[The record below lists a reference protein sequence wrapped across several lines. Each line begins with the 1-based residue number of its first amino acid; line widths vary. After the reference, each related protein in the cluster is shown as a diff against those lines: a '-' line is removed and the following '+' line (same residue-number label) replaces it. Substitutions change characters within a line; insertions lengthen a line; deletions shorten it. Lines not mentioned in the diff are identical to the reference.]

1 MQSTNLLPLPTS
13 IEANCVIIGA
23 CIPILLPLM
32 KKIFG
37 SSAFGSTGKP
47 TGAPSGMSG
56 PSGKKSN
63 KTTGLSTF
71 GSYQAGHGTAKSK
84 KKLSSHFDN
93 LDDSE
98 DSKYIILEE
107 RSFQYSTKT
116 VGDED
121 ASVLERAKATRQEG
135 W

>member
-1 MQSTNLLPLPTS
+1 MQSTNTFFLLAS

-23 CIPILLPLM
+23 CIPLLLPLM
-32 KKIFG
+32 NKFFG
-37 SSAFGSTGKP
+37 SSVFGSTGRP

-56 PSGKKSN
+56 PSARKSN
-63 KTTGLSTF
+63 KGTGLSTF
-71 GSYQAGHGTAKSK
+71 GSGANSTSKSK

-93 LDDSE
+93 MDDSE

-107 RSFQYSTKT
+107 RSFQYSTKAA
-116 VGDED
+116 GDED
-121 ASVLERAKATRQEG
+121 ASVLERAKATKQEG

>member
-1 MQSTNLLPLPTS
+1 
-13 IEANCVIIGA
+13 
-23 CIPILLPLM
+23 
-32 KKIFG
+32 
-37 SSAFGSTGKP
+37 
-47 TGAPSGMSG
+47 MSG
-56 PSGKKSN
+56 PSAKKSN
-63 KTTGLSTF
+63 KTIGLSTF
-71 GSYQAGHGTAKSK
+71 GSYQAGHGTVKSK

-116 VGDED
+116 AGDED
-121 ASVLERAKATRQEG
+121 ASILERAKATRQEG